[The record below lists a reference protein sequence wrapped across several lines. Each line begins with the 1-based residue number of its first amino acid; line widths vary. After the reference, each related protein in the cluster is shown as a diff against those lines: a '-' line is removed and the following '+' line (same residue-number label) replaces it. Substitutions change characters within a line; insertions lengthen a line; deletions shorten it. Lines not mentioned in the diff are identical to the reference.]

1 MSTAFRSRLAALTA
15 AAATHAAPRH
25 LVVLAVDGLP
35 FEQAV
40 AHWPHARTER
50 LTSVRPTTSSAG
62 WLSSL
67 TGCPVAE
74 HGVPGVVFS
83 DPGGSGALINVME
96 YAGPGLTP
104 VRENIFSD
112 AARSGLR
119 PLAVLGDLEAYPSSW
134 RDALLRHAEP
144 VTGHRFYTGPGT
156 VADGSYRPPPPGEV
170 AGRLRSAIGTTLAR
184 YGGEGPCLLWCFV
197 ELDRHVHH
205 HGYDSHVQQVLTR
218 IGTLAQELADRGVAV
233 AAHADHGLTP
243 TRHDP
248 GLQLMLDRL
257 GKEHRFTMGGAGRVR
272 WLYPQTAG
280 TDRLATVLRRE
291 LPHDI
296 RLVGTEELLEP
307 GSLAGRRAGPLTLIA
322 EGTGFLTDP
331 AYTHDHGSASPA
343 ELYTPL
349 STWGFEGKT
358 R

>member
-156 VADGSYRPPPPGEV
+156 VADGSYRPPPPG
-170 AGRLRSAIGTTLAR
+170 RSPAVSAARSGPRSPGTAAKDPACCGASSNSTATSITTGTTATSSR
-184 YGGEGPCLLWCFV
+184 CSPASGHW
-197 ELDRHVHH
+197 RRNWR
-205 HGYDSHVQQVLTR
+205 T
-218 IGTLAQELADRGVAV
+218 GVS
-233 AAHADHGLTP
+233 
-243 TRHDP
+243 
-248 GLQLMLDRL
+248 
-257 GKEHRFTMGGAGRVR
+257 R
-272 WLYPQTAG
+272 WLPTPI
-280 TDRLATVLRRE
+280 T
-291 LPHDI
+291 
-296 RLVGTEELLEP
+296 
-307 GSLAGRRAGPLTLIA
+307 GSLRP
-322 EGTGFLTDP
+322 GTIPDC
-331 AYTHDHGSASPA
+331 S
-343 ELYTPL
+343 
-349 STWGFEGKT
+349 
-358 R
+358 